1 MERVVK
7 ESEDLVVV
15 HAALLL
21 LLLFRL
27 LPHDLPQVVIPI
39 KLPKFPIS

>member
-1 MERVVK
+1 METVVT
-7 ESEDLVVV
+7 EDGDLVVV

-27 LPHDLPQVVIPI
+27 LPHDLPQVMIPI